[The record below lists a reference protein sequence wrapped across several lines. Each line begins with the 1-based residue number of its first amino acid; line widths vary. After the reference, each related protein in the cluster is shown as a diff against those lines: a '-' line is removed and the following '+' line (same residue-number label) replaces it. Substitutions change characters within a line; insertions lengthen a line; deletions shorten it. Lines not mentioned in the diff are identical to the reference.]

1 MIAAA
6 KIALLALAVLF
17 LVATVLPFIRSPYWW
32 VRMFDFPRVQITI
45 GMLAVLALYG
55 LVNLGVTQ
63 AKPYEW
69 VVFAL
74 LGVATLYQVVRMV
87 PYTPLAS
94 VQTVEASDG
103 VDRERR
109 LRFVVSNVLMEN
121 RESDRW
127 REVVL
132 AEDPDVIATV
142 ETDAWWAEQ
151 LRGALGEEYPHAIE
165 VPQDDTYGMLLYSRF
180 PLLDA
185 EIRHLVEDSVPS
197 IFTRAELPSG
207 DTVQIVL
214 LHPRPPR
221 PDIQQNSTWRD
232 AELVLAAEAIEDLE
246 PPIIVAGDLNDVA
259 WSRTTRLFQELSG
272 LLDPRIGRGLFA
284 TFHAEHWYLRY
295 PLDHVFHSEDLT
307 LVELRR
313 LDAIGG
319 DHFPMLIELAL
330 EEGREAE
337 QEEPAAEAEDREMAE
352 EMVEEAAEEKAEE
365 TPAEQRE
372 REREDQ

>member
-6 KIALLALAVLF
+6 KITLLALAIL
-17 LVATVLPFIRSPYWW
+17 LLIATVLPFVRSPYWW
-32 VRMFDFPRVQITI
+32 VRMFDFPRAQIAV
-45 GMLAVLALYG
+45 GMLVVLGLYG
-55 LVNLGVTQ
+55 IVNLGVAQ

-74 LGVATLYQVVRMV
+74 LGLGTLYQVARMA

-94 VQTVEASDG
+94 VQTVDASDG

-121 RESDRW
+121 REIDRW
-127 REVVL
+127 VRVVR
-132 AEDPDVIATV
+132 AEDPDVIAAV

-151 LRGALGEEYPHAIE
+151 IREALEADYPHAIE
-165 VPQDDTYGMLLYSRF
+165 APQDDTYGMLLYSRF

-232 AELVLAAEAIEDLE
+232 AELVLAANEVQDLD
-246 PPIIVAGDLNDVA
+246 PPIMVAGDLNDVA

-272 LLDPRIGRGLFA
+272 LLDPRIGRGLFS
-284 TFHAEHWYLRY
+284 TFHADHWYLRY
-295 PLDHVFHSEDLT
+295 PLDHVFHSDDLT

-313 LDAIGG
+313 LDSIGG

-330 EEGREAE
+330 EEGRERE
-337 QEEPAAEAEDREMAE
+337 QDTPDAEADDREVAE
-352 EMVEEAAEEKAEE
+352 EMVEDAAEEKAEE
-365 TPAEQRE
+365 TSAEQHE